1 MQFHII
7 LFFLH
12 LYKPPGKSHLYTYIF
27 NIHTTLKSIK
37 MRFKMHFQSSKYVQE
52 HQRYP
57 QYKITS
63 FLPSHPILFGLSQFQ
78 AYTTL
83 NMGGHACKTHL
94 PTLPPSHKFF
104 FKSKC
109 TYSQSIP
116 AFSLRSVSNLLKYHT
131 AGHLSAGHL
140 SIHPILSIFLFQTQ
154 TPTPISN
161 PNSKAKPH
169 FKPQR
174 QTPISNPKPQG
185 QTPFQTPKA
194 NPISNPN
201 AKPQFQTPNS
211 KAKPHFKPQRQTP
224 FQTQMPNPNFKPQTP
239 RPNPISNPKGKPQFQ
254 TPNPKAKP
262 HFKPQR
268 QTPFTTP
275 MPNPNFKPKTQGT
288 VGPIYSSS
296 KITDFVLIFS
306 CKTTTKLL
314 SLFFST
320 FFNQL

>member
-12 LYKPPGKSHLYTYIF
+12 LYKPPGNSHLYTYIF

-52 HQRYP
+52 HQSYP

-161 PNSKAKPH
+161 PKL
-169 FKPQR
+169 
-174 QTPISNPKPQG
+174 QG

-194 NPISNPN
+194 
-201 AKPQFQTPNS
+201 
-211 KAKPHFKPQRQTP
+211 
-224 FQTQMPNPNFKPQTP
+224 NPNFKPQTP
-239 RPNPISNPKGKPQFQ
+239 RPNPISNPKGKP
-254 TPNPKAKP
+254 
-262 HFKPQR
+262 HFKPQC
-268 QTPFTTP
+268 QTLIS
-275 MPNPNFKPKTQGT
+275 NPKPKAQS
-288 VGPIYSSS
+288 GP
-296 KITDFVLIFS
+296 
-306 CKTTTKLL
+306 
-314 SLFFST
+314 ST
-320 FFNQL
+320 PLQR